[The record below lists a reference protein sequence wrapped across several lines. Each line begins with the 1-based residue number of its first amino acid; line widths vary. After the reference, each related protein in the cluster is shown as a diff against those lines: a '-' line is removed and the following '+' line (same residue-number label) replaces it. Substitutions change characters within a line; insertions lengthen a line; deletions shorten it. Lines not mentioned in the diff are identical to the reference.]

1 MLPIFL
7 LDNDWA
13 IFFIP
18 IGIWTA
24 FFFSYLFPK
33 WLEKVTWVKPRSIR
47 FTVNLTSALTFA
59 LAALLFGW
67 VSITFFLAFL
77 VTSVWVVPIFDHS
90 GSESK

>member
-1 MLPIFL
+1 MPIFL

-24 FFFSYLFPK
+24 FVFSYFLPK
-33 WLEKVTWVKPRSIR
+33 WLEKVNRVKPRSIR

-59 LAALLFGW
+59 LVALLFGW
-67 VSITFFLAFL
+67 VTITLFLAFL
-77 VTSVWVVPIFDHS
+77 VTSVWVVPIFDHF

>member
-7 LDNDWA
+7 LDSDWA

-24 FFFSYLFPK
+24 FVFSYFLPK
-33 WLEKVTWVKPRSIR
+33 WLEKVNWMKFRSIR
-47 FTVNLTSALTFA
+47 FTVNVTSALTFA

-67 VSITFFLAFL
+67 VSIVFFLAFL
-77 VTSVWVVPIFDHS
+77 VTSVWVVPIFDHF

>member
-24 FFFSYLFPK
+24 FFYSYFLPK
-33 WLEKVTWVKPRSIR
+33 WLEKVNWVKPKSIR
-47 FTVNLTSALTFA
+47 FTVNIISALTFA

-77 VTSVWVVPIFDHS
+77 VTSVWVVPIFDHF